1 MPEIAGN
8 ERGGLQIRLLE
19 LIGDILFPKR
29 CALCDGI
36 LPAGERLRCAKCRDA
51 AIYVGEQYC
60 MKCGKPVS
68 EGEEFC
74 VDCEGR
80 KTSYECGRALF
91 VYDSLMQRSIAR
103 FKYHGR
109 CEYAQFYGEEL
120 YKHFG
125 AWIQRL
131 SPDALIP
138 VPIHKKRYRKR
149 GYNQAELVANEL
161 GKHSGVP
168 VISDFLVRQKNT
180 LPQKELSGGER
191 FSNLCD
197 AFCVRSVTQE
207 LYKGLNCV
215 IIVDD
220 IFTTGSTIEACS
232 KILRVQGIK
241 QIFFLC
247 ISIGQRF

>member
-1 MPEIAGN
+1 MI
-8 ERGGLQIRLLE
+8 E

-29 CALCDGI
+29 CALCDGV
-36 LPAGERLRCAKCRDA
+36 LPAGEKYRCRKCTDA
-51 AIYVGEQYC
+51 AIYIEGDYC
-60 MKCGKPVS
+60 MKCGKPVG

-74 VDCEGR
+74 ADCTGR
-80 KTSYECGRALF
+80 QTSYESGRALF
-91 VYDSLMQRSIAR
+91 LYDSLMQKSIAR

-120 YKHFG
+120 YKKFG
-125 AWIQRL
+125 AWIQQL

-149 GYNQAELVANEL
+149 GYNQAELVAGEL
-161 GKHSGVP
+161 GKRCGVP
-168 VISDFLVRQKNT
+168 VVSDYLLRQKNT
-180 LPQKELSGGER
+180 LPQKELSDRER
-191 FSNLCD
+191 FYNLSD

-207 LYKGLNCV
+207 LYKNLNCV

-220 IFTTGSTIEACS
+220 IFTTGNTIEACS
-232 KILRVQGIK
+232 KILRVQGIEK
-241 QIFFLC
+241 IFFLC